1 MEIKS
6 HDESSK
12 AKHSNINLAS
22 SNEFFHN
29 NSKSKENGTSNTK
42 NDTSPQKK
50 RHFGSAF
57 SKRFRLL
64 FKPWKWRRKG
74 SKNQRPSSLR
84 SPQRT
89 YSGSGAVD
97 STDKKETRQMSY
109 STNDLTDLT
118 PLDVKF
124 DLNIVNEQYDAFNKI
139 NKPENKQENIRN
151 IAKETNLVESKQE
164 AKSIEKNTVQ
174 NKQETIKETN
184 IVLVNS
190 SFREKVQEIQVSDFV
205 NNKINNEDLKI
216 TPSIENSIGNQTLVE
231 INQSESIAD
240 LIIDTGRKEVTHNEL
255 KLHINQETPL
265 EETSPIASPE
275 EEVTIATIGFKD
287 DANKITSGFYR
298 VPVLEISS
306 SSGDFVDGDT
316 DSDRSVDQRFDSST
330 SLSDYSDKDEND
342 NNIITGSRNY
352 TKAKHFNPFKVCYKH
367 YMLSSNHFK
376 PKTNSIHGSF
386 VTMPSELDGVV
397 LKPALKLNSMYDN
410 NLKLTKPP
418 DFIDDFIIES
428 DNEDYEQAT
437 SQDEKYSIRDKVGNK
452 LTRSLSQRPTKE
464 ELEDKNILK
473 TQTSEEANLK
483 FNETR
488 QRLSRKLSR
497 RPTVKELRKKKIIGF
512 NEYVEV
518 FDVQEYDRR
527 ADKPWTRLTP
537 KDKASIRKELNDYKE
552 NEMEVHEDSK
562 IYTRFHKP

>member
-342 NNIITGSRNY
+342 NNIITGLAS
-352 TKAKHFNPFKVCYKH
+352 KVCRSNSLAIK
-367 YMLSSNHFK
+367 LSQRPSL
-376 PKTNSIHGSF
+376 
-386 VTMPSELDGVV
+386 SELED
-397 LKPALKLNSMYDN
+397 KN
-410 NLKLTKPP
+410 
-418 DFIDDFIIES
+418 IIPT
-428 DNEDYEQAT
+428 T

>member
-342 NNIITGSRNY
+342 NNIIT
-352 TKAKHFNPFKVCYKH
+352 
-367 YMLSSNHFK
+367 
-376 PKTNSIHGSF
+376 
-386 VTMPSELDGVV
+386 
-397 LKPALKLNSMYDN
+397 
-410 NLKLTKPP
+410 
-418 DFIDDFIIES
+418 
-428 DNEDYEQAT
+428 AT

>member
-6 HDESSK
+6 HNESNK

-22 SNEFFHN
+22 SNEFLHN
-29 NSKSKENGTSNTK
+29 NSKSKENGTSNNK
-42 NDTSPQKK
+42 NDSSPQKK

-74 SKNQRPSSLR
+74 SKNQRPNSLR
-84 SPQRT
+84 CPERT
-89 YSGSGAVD
+89 YSGSDAIDTG
-97 STDKKETRQMSY
+97 KKETRQISY
-109 STNDLTDLT
+109 STNDLTDLN
-118 PLDVKF
+118 PSDVKF
-124 DLNIVNEQYDAFNKI
+124 DRNSVNEQYDALNKL
-139 NKPENKQENIRN
+139 NKVENKQENVRN
-151 IAKETNLVESKQE
+151 IAKEINLVESKQE
-164 AKSIEKNTVQ
+164 AKSIEQNTVQ
-174 NKQETIKETN
+174 NKQEAIKETN

-216 TPSIENSIGNQTLVE
+216 TPSIENSTGNQILVE
-231 INQSESIAD
+231 INQPESITD
-240 LIIDTGRKEVTHNEL
+240 LVIDTERKEVTHNEL
-255 KLHINQETPL
+255 KLHNNQETPH
-265 EETSPIASPE
+265 EEISPISSPE
-275 EEVTIATIGFKD
+275 EEMTIGFKVD
-287 DANKITSGFYR
+287 TKEITSGFYQR
-298 VPVLEISS
+298 DIPVLEINS

-316 DSDRSVDQRFDSST
+316 DSDRSVDQRFDSSM
-330 SLSDYSDKDEND
+330 SLNDYSDKDEND
-342 NNIITGSRNY
+342 NNIITGLAS
-352 TKAKHFNPFKVCYKH
+352 KVCRSNSLAIK
-367 YMLSSNHFK
+367 LSQRPSL
-376 PKTNSIHGSF
+376 
-386 VTMPSELDGVV
+386 SELED
-397 LKPALKLNSMYDN
+397 KN
-410 NLKLTKPP
+410 
-418 DFIDDFIIES
+418 IIPI
-428 DNEDYEQAT
+428 T
-437 SQDEKYSIRDKVGNK
+437 SQDEKDSIRDKVGNK
-452 LTRSLSQRPTKE
+452 LTRSLSQRPSKE
-464 ELEDKNILK
+464 ELEDKNILR

>member
-6 HDESSK
+6 HNESSK

-22 SNEFFHN
+22 SNEFLHN
-29 NSKSKENGTSNTK
+29 NSKSKENGTSNNK
-42 NDTSPQKK
+42 NDSSPQKK

-74 SKNQRPSSLR
+74 SKNQRPNSLR
-84 SPQRT
+84 CPERT
-89 YSGSGAVD
+89 YSGSDAIDTG
-97 STDKKETRQMSY
+97 KKETRQISY
-109 STNDLTDLT
+109 STNDLTDLN
-118 PLDVKF
+118 PSDVKF
-124 DLNIVNEQYDAFNKI
+124 DRNSVNEQYDALNKL
-139 NKPENKQENIRN
+139 NKVENKQENVRN

-164 AKSIEKNTVQ
+164 AKSIEQNTVQ
-174 NKQETIKETN
+174 NKQEAIKETN

-216 TPSIENSIGNQTLVE
+216 TPSIENSTGNQILVE
-231 INQSESIAD
+231 INQPESITD
-240 LIIDTGRKEVTHNEL
+240 LVIDTERKEVTHNEL
-255 KLHINQETPL
+255 KLHNNQETPH
-265 EETSPIASPE
+265 EEISPISSPE
-275 EEVTIATIGFKD
+275 EEMTIGFKVD
-287 DANKITSGFYR
+287 TKEITSGFYQR
-298 VPVLEISS
+298 DIPVLEINS

-316 DSDRSVDQRFDSST
+316 DSDRSVDQRFDSSM
-330 SLSDYSDKDEND
+330 SLNDYSDKDEND
-342 NNIITGSRNY
+342 NNIITGSRKY
-352 TKAKHFNPFKVCYKH
+352 TKAKYFNPFKVCYKH

-376 PKTNSIHGSF
+376 SKTDSIHGSL

-397 LKPALKLNSMYDN
+397 LKPALKFNSMYDN
-410 NLKLTKPP
+410 NLKLTEPP

-428 DNEDYEQAT
+428 DNEDYEQVT
-437 SQDEKYSIRDKVGNK
+437 SQDEKDSIRDKVGNK
-452 LTRSLSQRPTKE
+452 LTRSLSQRPSKE
-464 ELEDKNILK
+464 ELEDKNILR

>member
-6 HDESSK
+6 HNESSK

-22 SNEFFHN
+22 SNEFLHN
-29 NSKSKENGTSNTK
+29 NSKSKENGTSNNK
-42 NDTSPQKK
+42 NDSSPQKK

-74 SKNQRPSSLR
+74 SKNQRPNSLR
-84 SPQRT
+84 CPERT
-89 YSGSGAVD
+89 YSGSDAIDTG
-97 STDKKETRQMSY
+97 KKETRQISY
-109 STNDLTDLT
+109 STNDLTDLN
-118 PLDVKF
+118 PSDVKF
-124 DLNIVNEQYDAFNKI
+124 DRNSVNEQYDALNKL
-139 NKPENKQENIRN
+139 NKVENKQENVRN

-164 AKSIEKNTVQ
+164 AKSIEQNTVQ
-174 NKQETIKETN
+174 NKQEAIKETN

-216 TPSIENSIGNQTLVE
+216 TPSIENSTGNQILVE
-231 INQSESIAD
+231 INQPESITD
-240 LIIDTGRKEVTHNEL
+240 LVIDTERKEVTHNEL
-255 KLHINQETPL
+255 KLHNNQETPH
-265 EETSPIASPE
+265 EEISPISSPE
-275 EEVTIATIGFKD
+275 EEMTIGFKVD
-287 DANKITSGFYR
+287 TKEITSGFYQR
-298 VPVLEISS
+298 DIPVLEINS

-316 DSDRSVDQRFDSST
+316 DSDRSVDQRFDSSM
-330 SLSDYSDKDEND
+330 SLNDYSDKDEND
-342 NNIITGSRNY
+342 NNIIT
-352 TKAKHFNPFKVCYKH
+352 V
-367 YMLSSNHFK
+367 
-376 PKTNSIHGSF
+376 
-386 VTMPSELDGVV
+386 
-397 LKPALKLNSMYDN
+397 
-410 NLKLTKPP
+410 
-418 DFIDDFIIES
+418 
-428 DNEDYEQAT
+428 T
-437 SQDEKYSIRDKVGNK
+437 SQDEKDSIRDKVGNK
-452 LTRSLSQRPTKE
+452 LTRSLSQRPSKE
-464 ELEDKNILK
+464 ELEDKNILR